1 MFQPSGRYLSREGRR
16 ASRLLAVMP
25 RVHSPADCG
34 RDVITV
40 AFLNGDILCMY
51 TGLWYLVLASRR
63 VDQLSFAGHPA
74 KGLDDRVGW
83 HIEVAGYLRWCSAC
97 ERA

>member
-1 MFQPSGRYLSREGRR
+1 
-16 ASRLLAVMP
+16 
-25 RVHSPADCG
+25 
-34 RDVITV
+34 
-40 AFLNGDILCMY
+40 MY